1 VMQNVVPQLSDRKNV
16 WRAKFSSLVAKDLQH
31 AYRNLG
37 YPNQNEALSV
47 DARQEIDLKT
57 GVAFTRFQT
66 RYFQGKYGDL
76 DSSLVSYGPCQTPTL
91 WFCVRRHNDIQTFQP
106 ETYYTIDVKLE
117 EPLMRYRLVQAT
129 TAGSPFSD
137 REAFGVVSERVAGS
151 QLASPLWLEWAR
163 GQLFDLQAAT
173 TFKSMIDSHQWAT
186 VTDVSEKEERRS
198 RPGAMNTVL
207 MLKLASQQLGMGPQ
221 QAMQVV
227 RGLVSVQGS
236 A

>member
-1 VMQNVVPQLSDRKNV
+1 M
-16 WRAKFSSLVAKDLQH
+16 LVQH

-66 RYFQGKYGDL
+66 RYFQVRFLEQLGTDSFDGILFQGKYGDL

-117 EPLMRYRLVQAT
+117 GRS
-129 TAGSPFSD
+129 GSP
-137 REAFGVVSERVAGS
+137 
-151 QLASPLWLEWAR
+151 L
-163 GQLFDLQAAT
+163 
-173 TFKSMIDSHQWAT
+173 
-186 VTDVSEKEERRS
+186 
-198 RPGAMNTVL
+198 
-207 MLKLASQQLGMGPQ
+207 
-221 QAMQVV
+221 
-227 RGLVSVQGS
+227 
-236 A
+236 